1 VGALKEIVMAERSQP
16 DPGALS
22 ITPADGYQYGD
33 DHPWSHDKQARLVDR
48 LGKLLDTLP
57 DEQRK

>member
-1 VGALKEIVMAERSQP
+1 MTERSQP

-33 DHPWSHDKQARLVDR
+33 DHPWNGDQQAGLVAQ
-48 LGKLLDTLP
+48 LGKLLNTLS
-57 DEQRK
+57 DAE